1 MSETGLLSTPT
12 LLWTLEAQAG
22 SCPVRKTRPSAR
34 LQRIPQAPSPEIQ
47 SVFDG
52 PNTRWK
58 GFTLALLFDGIQTN
72 PPRRKMLS
80 LLNALI
86 TVEGP
91 RRQRRTTF
99 LQMSWRPFR
108 RSTNKDGALSR
119 RMRYMLMQSCTH
131 SMSIVWRSLLTY
143 LLPLTP
149 SALPLDSFTVS
160 WLLTDRAMWCGADA
174 TWRIARN

>member
-1 MSETGLLSTPT
+1 MSPSSIRTALAM
-12 LLWTLEAQAG
+12 LWRCRGQIFCRLQP
-22 SCPVRKTRPSAR
+22 SCEYWRHKLDPVLRAR
-34 LQRIPQAPSPEIQ
+34 LALQRGRSGFLRLHRRK
-47 SVFDG
+47 SRRSSMG

-58 GFTLALLFDGIQTN
+58 GFTLALLLDGIQTN

-91 RRQRRTTF
+91 RSLRRTTF

-119 RMRYMLMQSCTH
+119 RMRDT
-131 SMSIVWRSLLTY
+131 
-143 LLPLTP
+143 LPLLQACTVRP
-149 SALPLDSFTVS
+149 SSAALS
-160 WLLTDRAMWCGADA
+160 
-174 TWRIARN
+174 